1 MSDKV
6 DQAAQA
12 VTDAVQSG
20 GLDDFMARM
29 GEAIQYV
36 STKIVDVG
44 VQAAELVLNL
54 VQMKSIFALVVSL
67 IVIVA
72 TLVVRS
78 KAYNW
83 LVSQEQNTK
92 SEDKIF
98 IGVMSWI
105 PTVAI
110 VAYPMT
116 QLLSFYNWA
125 GAIYPAAAIAMKAL
139 EAAGINL

>member
-12 VTDAVQSG
+12 VTEAVQSG

-54 VQMKSIFALVVSL
+54 VQMKSIFILVVSL
-67 IVIVA
+67 LTVVA
-72 TLVVRS
+72 TLIVRS
-78 KAYNW
+78 KAYTW
-83 LVSQEQNTK
+83 LVAQDQTTTPQ
-92 SEDKIF
+92 DKVF
-98 IGVMSWI
+98 IGVMSWV